1 MADIYIGLMSGTSMD
16 AVDAVAVRFGN
27 KLPELIVGYSEA
39 LPQSLRTQLMTL
51 AHGEPH
57 HFADVIRADIQL
69 GKFFAH
75 VTQGLLQRA
84 HLTLEDICAIGS
96 HGQTVWHIAD
106 GDERSS
112 IQLGDANIIVELT
125 GITTVA
131 DFRRRDIAAGGQGAP
146 LVPAFHAACLR
157 TDSEQR
163 VILNIGGIA
172 NITILSADQNAP
184 VIGFDTGPGNTLI
197 DMWAHEHQR
206 GQFDHHGEFAQ
217 SGRLINSIVEKL
229 LHDPYFSLPPPKST
243 GREYFNRQWLLQ
255 HIGKLGAFNPADLQT
270 TLTELTALSITQAIE
285 KYAATTQRVLV
296 CGGGI
301 HNAYLMQRLQ
311 ANLPG
316 IALES
321 TGAYGIDPR
330 WMEAMAFAWLA
341 KQTLEHQPG
350 NLPSVTGAKHP
361 VVLGGVYCK

>member
-1 MADIYIGLMSGTSMD
+1 MADLYIGLMSGTSMD
-16 AVDAVAVRFGN
+16 AVDAVAVRFGQPQ
-27 KLPELIVGYSEA
+27 PELLASYREA
-39 LPQSLRTQLMTL
+39 MPQSLRTQLQTL
-51 AHGEPH
+51 IHGEPH
-57 HFADVIRADIQL
+57 HFAEFVRADVQL

-84 HLTLEDICAIGS
+84 HLTNADIRAIGS
-96 HGQTVWHIAD
+96 HGQTVWHITE

-112 IQLGDANIIVELT
+112 IQLADPNIIVEHT

-146 LVPAFHAACLR
+146 LVPAFHATCFR
-157 TDSEQR
+157 TTVEQR

-172 NITILSADQNAP
+172 NITVLAADPNAP
-184 VIGFDTGPGNTLI
+184 VIGFDTGPGNTLL

-206 GQFDHHGEFAQ
+206 GNYDQQGEFAQ
-217 SGRLINSIVEKL
+217 GGKLMGSILEKL

-243 GREYFNRQWLLQ
+243 GREYFNRPWLMQ
-255 HIGKLGAFNPADLQT
+255 HIGNLGAFNPADLQA
-270 TLTELTALSITQAIE
+270 TLCELTALTITQAIE

-301 HNAYLMQRLQ
+301 HNVYLMQRLQ
-311 ANLPG
+311 AHLPD

-321 TGAYGIDPR
+321 TGAYGIDPQ
-330 WMEAMAFAWLA
+330 WMEAMAFAWLYPISRERHHA
-341 KQTLEHQPG
+341 LLDELAGRGT
-350 NLPSVTGAKHP
+350 
-361 VVLGGVYCK
+361 